1 MTNHT
6 SIHATLRTL
15 LTALAVGCLA
25 ACSDGGDEPQP
36 SENTGSTLSVSFT
49 VSGSEGKAM
58 RALASDVYEAGNID
72 LNENKIQRLDIL
84 VYDEDGARIL
94 HSYWDG
100 SESDNATLTTAT
112 STEADKDAT
121 GLSNAQYTLTADNVP
136 NVEYAGKRI
145 YVVAN
150 WTGYDDAS
158 AATLAGLQAANMTP
172 PSMADP
178 KANNYVAGFVPYTKQ
193 QFFLMD
199 GSCTPAADEITCTAK
214 TDNSGNTVTTVSKT
228 IELRRAIAKIRLHI
242 LNESEQELYAP
253 HLFYRLMNYSGTVN
267 IVADNSLE
275 ASKTATLTNYPL
287 DNADETTYNSAI
299 PGADSKKELTTPITI
314 KTNYGHFREETI
326 TSKETTSTGTDGS
339 TIKTTTYTS
348 TPGAYNIVVEGNE
361 ADAATGVVKTN
372 DGRHNGTTYTGYVFY
387 VCPNHWMKRTD
398 VRLEEPAD
406 IDRRTCVI
414 LMAPYQGAMYY
425 YRVPLMPYMP
435 ADADTYDTT
444 TDDGWAKFVEN
455 YEKNYCV
462 QRNHIYDITVT
473 IDRAGG
479 ATEKTSVL
487 VTNLQY
493 QAIDWRERNSD
504 DITFF

>member
-6 SIHATLRTL
+6 SIYATLRTL
-15 LTALAVGCLA
+15 LTTLAVGCLA
-25 ACSDGGDEPQP
+25 ACSDGGDELQP

-49 VSGSEGKAM
+49 VSGSSGKTT
-58 RALASDVYEAGNID
+58 RASLESTDYEPGNTD

-84 VYDEDGARIL
+84 VYDEDGKRIL
-94 HSYWDG
+94 HNYWDG
-100 SESDNATLTTAT
+100 SNSDNATLANAAAT
-112 STEADKDAT
+112 DASNDET
-121 GLSNAQYTLTADNVP
+121 GLSNAQYTLTAENVP
-136 NVEYAGKRI
+136 NVEYAGKHI

-150 WTGYDDAS
+150 WTDYDDAS
-158 AATLAGLQAANMTP
+158 TATLAGLQAANMTP
-172 PSMADP
+172 ESMADQ
-178 KANNYVAGFVPYTKQ
+178 KADDYVAGFVPYKQ
-193 QFFLMD
+193 QQLFLMD
-199 GSCTPAADEITCTAK
+199 GSCTPEAADVTCEEK
-214 TDNSGNTVTTVSKT
+214 TDGNGNKTGNTTTTVSSEKP

-242 LNESEQELYAP
+242 LNESGQELYAP
-253 HLFYRLMNYSGTVN
+253 HLFYRLMQYASTVN
-267 IVADNSLE
+267 IVADNSIE
-275 ASKTATLTNYPL
+275 ASKTVALANYPL
-287 DNADETTYNSAI
+287 DNAEEKIYESVI
-299 PGADSKKELTTPITI
+299 SGSESPTPNTRITI
-314 KTNYGHFREETI
+314 KTNYGRIREEEI
-326 TSKETTSTGTDGS
+326 GEDGTDDNGN
-339 TIKTTTYTS
+339 TTYTS
-348 TPGAYNIVVEGNE
+348 TPGAYNIVVEGE
-361 ADAATGVVKTN
+361 KEDATTGVVKTN
-372 DGRHNGTTYTGYVFY
+372 DARHNGTTYTGYVFY

-406 IDRRTCVI
+406 NKRRTSVI
-414 LMAPYQGAMYY
+414 LMAPYRGAMYY

-435 ADADTYDTT
+435 TDADLYDTT
-444 TDDGWAKFVEN
+444 TDKGWADFVEE